1 MRRLMRQSLI
11 ASLSL
16 AIAAAALQATPRH
29 LPASPGNIP
38 LRVPARVPATAP
50 SKPVNVPV
58 PSKPLNVPVVY
69 YTMPNGLKVVISEYH
84 IAPVVTVG
92 VYYNVGFRVE
102 PKGRTGFAHLFE
114 HMMFQGS
121 ANVKKFEHAKIVEAN
136 GGNLNGH
143 TDFDYTNY
151 FETLP
156 SNRVETALWLE
167 SDRMRSLDISPEN
180 LKNQQNVVSEE
191 IRVNVLNQP
200 YQFFEWI
207 ELWQNAFTNWNDA
220 HNGYGDLAEVNA
232 ATIED
237 VRHFFKTYYA
247 PNNAVLTI
255 AGDVDAADVKQM
267 IEKHFGNIPS
277 QPAPARPD
285 LTEPP
290 QTKEKRV
297 SQTDKLANLP
307 ALATGYHMP
316 AQNDPDFPAMALL
329 VQILQGDDSSRW
341 YQRLVKEKQLTLDLT
356 GALNYFGNEFDYNG
370 PMIMTTRATYKPGH
384 TADEVVREMDGVL
397 GDIISKGITEKEL
410 ADAKVRY
417 RSNFYGQIEST
428 FGRAHLLACLALFR
442 NDPNQINTL
451 LAPFEKVTAAQIKT
465 AAAKYLVASN
475 RTVIDR
481 VPEKKS
487 GE

>member
-1 MRRLMRQSLI
+1 MHKLARRLSRLFVVLVASAI
-11 ASLSL
+11 SLSS
-16 AIAAAALQATPRH
+16 AQAK
-29 LPASPGNIP
+29 A
-38 LRVPARVPATAP
+38 
-50 SKPVNVPV
+50 
-58 PSKPLNVPVVY
+58 LNVPVVY
-69 YTMPNGLKVVISEYH
+69 YKLPNGLKVVISEDH
-84 IAPVVTVG
+84 LAPVVTVG

-121 ANVKKFEHAKIVEAN
+121 ANVKKFEHAKYVEAN
-136 GGNLNGH
+136 GGSTNGH

-151 FETLP
+151 YETLP
-156 SNRVETALWLE
+156 SNRVEMGLWLE
-167 SDRMRSLDISPEN
+167 SDRMRSLDISAEN

-207 ELWQNAFTNWNDA
+207 DLWANAFSNWNNS
-220 HNGYGDLAEVNA
+220 HNGYGNLAEVNA
-232 ATIED
+232 ATVDD
-237 VRHFFKTYYA
+237 VRNFFKTFYA

-255 AGDVDAADVKQM
+255 AGDVDVNEVKQM
-267 IEKHFGNIPS
+267 VEKHFTGIPA
-277 QPAPARPD
+277 QPVPPRPD

-307 ALATGYHMP
+307 ALATGYHIP
-316 AQNDPDFPAMALL
+316 AQNSPDFPAMALL

-341 YQRLVKEKQLTLDLT
+341 FQRLVKEKALTLDLT
-356 GALNYFGNEFDYNG
+356 GGLNYFGNEFDYNG

-384 TADEVVREMDGVL
+384 SADEVVKEMDGVVADL
-397 GDIISKGITEKEL
+397 IQKGVGEKEL

-417 RSNFYGQIEST
+417 RSNFYNQLEST
-428 FGRAHLLACLALFR
+428 YGKTHLLSVLALFR
-442 NDPNQINTL
+442 DDPKQINSL
-451 LAPFEKVTAAQIKT
+451 LNPFEQVTAQQIRD
-465 AAAKYLVASN
+465 AARKYLVAGN

-481 VPEKKS
+481 VPEAKAA
-487 GE
+487 E

>member
-1 MRRLMRQSLI
+1 MQRSIIRVFAGVMVL
-11 ASLSL
+11 AVSLSTT
-16 AIAAAALQATPRH
+16 QAK
-29 LPASPGNIP
+29 A
-38 LRVPARVPATAP
+38 
-50 SKPVNVPV
+50 
-58 PSKPLNVPVVY
+58 LNVPVVY
-69 YTMPNGLKVVISEYH
+69 YKLPNGLKVVISEDH
-84 IAPVVTVG
+84 LAPVVTVG

-121 ANVKKFEHAKIVEAN
+121 ANVKKFEHAKYVEAN
-136 GGNLNGH
+136 GGSLNGH

-156 SNRVETALWLE
+156 SNRVEMGLWLE
-167 SDRMRSLDISPEN
+167 SDRMRSLDISEEN

-200 YQFFEWI
+200 YQLFEWI
-207 ELWQNAFTNWNDA
+207 DLWENSFTNWNNA
-220 HNGYGDLAEVNA
+220 HNGYGNLAEVNA
-232 ATIED
+232 ATIDD
-237 VRHFFKTYYA
+237 VRNFFKTYYA

-255 AGDVDAADVKQM
+255 VGDIDVDEVKKM
-267 IEKHFGNIPS
+267 VEKHFAGIPA
-277 QPAPARPD
+277 QPVPPRPD

-307 ALATGYHMP
+307 ALVTGYHIP
-316 AQNDPDFPAMALL
+316 AQNSPDFPAMALL

-341 YQRLVKEKQLTLDLT
+341 YQRLVKEKELTLDLT
-356 GALNYFGNEFDYNG
+356 GGLNYFGNEFDYNG
-370 PMIMTTRATYKPGH
+370 PMIMTTRTTYKPGH
-384 TADEVVREMDGVL
+384 TANDILAQMDAVIADVAVRGV
-397 GDIISKGITEKEL
+397 TEKEL

-417 RSNFYGQIEST
+417 RSNFYSQLESS
-428 FGRAHLLACLALFR
+428 FGKTHLLSSLALFR
-442 NDPNQINTL
+442 DDPSQINSL
-451 LAPFEKVTAAQIKT
+451 LTPFQNVTAAQVKA
-465 AAAKYLVASN
+465 AAAKYLVSTN

-481 VPEKKS
+481 VPEAKPSPKA